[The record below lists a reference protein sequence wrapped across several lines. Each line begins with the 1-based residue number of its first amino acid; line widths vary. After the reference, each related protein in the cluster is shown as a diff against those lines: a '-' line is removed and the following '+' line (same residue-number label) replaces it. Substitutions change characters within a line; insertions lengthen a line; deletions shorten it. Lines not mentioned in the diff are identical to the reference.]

1 MADALVSI
9 VLERLAS
16 VLEQQIHQQVT
27 LVVGVESEV
36 DNLNRNLQTIR
47 AVLANAEKRQF
58 SEEVVKLWIE
68 RLEDISYQMDDVVD
82 GWNTA
87 LLKLQIAAE
96 NPGIPKPKISS
107 CLPSPFVCFKQV
119 SLRHDIA
126 LQIKDI
132 NKQLHAIANERHQFK
147 FVSSST
153 IQQPQSRITS
163 TIQQPQSRNT
173 SSVIDVS
180 QFCGRDADIDVIID
194 KLLGGS
200 SQEGSSL
207 YIISIVGMGGI
218 GKTTLAQLA
227 INDDRV
233 KAYFHERMWVCV
245 SDPFDPM
252 RISRAILEALRKESS
267 GFENLEALQQI
278 IRTLIADKKFL
289 LVLDDVW
296 TENYILWEQ
305 VESSL
310 KGGAPGSRILVTT
323 RNENVSTMMGTAY
336 KHPLG
341 ELSKELCWSLF
352 SNIAFKGRRR
362 EEVEELENIGRKIAD
377 KCRGLPLAAKVLG
390 GLMRLK
396 GDKEEDWESI
406 LNNEIWQLDVIEERL
421 SPYLLLSYY
430 DLSPAVKRCFS
441 YCAVFPKDQIIEKDR
456 LIKLWMANG
465 YLNSRESMEMEKTG
479 RDYFEDLVSRSLFQD
494 FDRDDEGNIISCK
507 MHDIVHDLA
516 QYLTKNECFILEI
529 DEENKV
535 RMASSFQKA
544 RHATLIGKPGAQ
556 FPSTFHNLKYL
567 HTLLAAWVVDF
578 NTTAQLPPNLFKH
591 LVCLRALDLSGN
603 HFVGELPRNLG
614 KLIHLRFLDLSY
626 HSFDGEFPETICD
639 LYNLQTLILSNLIVK
654 LPRGMRKLINL
665 RHLEWDSSSQVLE
678 LPKGIG
684 RLTSLRTLPAF
695 PITFRRDA
703 CKIGELKNLNSL
715 RGGLVINGIGDFE
728 DAEEAGKAELKNKKH
743 LHHLELSSFGGLA
756 SAASKGVVEAL
767 QPHQNLK
774 SLKISYYFAATEF
787 PSWIAASSLPQLKK
801 LEIVSCT
808 QVTCLPPLGELPLLE
823 ILIIEG
829 MDRLKYVGGE
839 FLGSL
844 PTAFPVLK
852 HLSFKQMFEWEKWEV
867 KGEEEERRSVMPYL
881 HSLTTYNCRKLE
893 SLPERLLQITTLQ
906 KLSIHLSPAT
916 EFPGWIA
923 ASSLAQLKKLE
934 IVRCAQV
941 TCLPPLGELPL
952 LESLRIED
960 MDRLKY
966 VGGEF
971 LGSSTTAFPRLK
983 LLRFNDME
991 EWEKWEVKEE
1001 DDEEEGRSVM
1011 PHLHSLTTYKCPKL
1025 ESLPERLLQITSLQE
1040 LNIIGSPTLQDR
1052 YHEETGEDW
1061 SKISHI
1067 QRVLAG
1073 NEEFDCE
1080 FRRFSDESM

>member
-16 VLEQQIHQQVT
+16 VLEQQIRQQVT
-27 LVVGVESEV
+27 LVVGVKSEV
-36 DNLNRNLQTIR
+36 DNLKSTLQSIR
-47 AVLANAEKRQF
+47 AVLGDAEKRQF
-58 SEEVVKLWIE
+58 TEELVKVWLE
-68 RLEDISYQMDDVVD
+68 RLKDISYQMDDVVD

-107 CLPSPFVCFKQV
+107 CLPSPCVCFKQV
-119 SLRHDIA
+119 FLRCDIGIK
-126 LQIKDI
+126 IKDI
-132 NKQLHAIANERHQFK
+132 RKQLDAIANERNQFN

-153 IQQPQSRITS
+153 IQQPHR
-163 TIQQPQSRNT
+163 RMT
-173 SSVIDVS
+173 SSVFDVR

-200 SQEGSSL
+200 SQESSSL

-227 INDDRV
+227 YNDDRV

-252 RISRAILEALRKESS
+252 RISRAILEALQKESS
-267 GFENLEALQQI
+267 GFHELEDVQQKI
-278 IRTLIADKKFL
+278 CTLIADKKFL

-296 TENYILWEQ
+296 TENYELWEQ

-323 RNENVSTMMGTAY
+323 RNENVSTMMRTTY

-341 ELSKELCWSLF
+341 ELSKEQCWSLF
-352 SNIAFKGRRR
+352 SNIAFYGRSR
-362 EEVEELENIGRKIAD
+362 EKVEELKNIGRKIAE
-377 KCRGLPLAAKVLG
+377 KCSGLPLAAKVLG
-390 GLMRLK
+390 SLMLLK
-396 GDKEEDWESI
+396 DNKEDWESI
-406 LNNEIWQLDVIEERL
+406 LNNEIWQLAVIEKHL
-421 SPYLLLSYY
+421 STPLLLSYY

-441 YCAVFPKDQIIEKDR
+441 YCAVFQKDEIISKDR

-465 YLNSRESMEMEKTG
+465 YLNSIESIEMEKTG
-479 RDYFEDLVSRSLFQD
+479 GDYFEDLVSRSLFQD

-516 QYLTKNECFILEI
+516 QSLTKNECFILEI
-529 DEENKV
+529 DEENEV

-544 RHATLIGKPGAQ
+544 RHATCLI
-556 FPSTFHNLKYL
+556 STESVGFASTIHNLKYL
-567 HTLLAAWVVDF
+567 HTLLAAGWVNSD
-578 NTTAQLPPNLFKH
+578 TARLPPNLFKH
-591 LVCLRALDLSGN
+591 LVCLRALDLTW
-603 HFVGELPRNLG
+603 HRLIVELPRNLG
-614 KLIHLRFLDLSY
+614 KLIHLRYLNLSRNR
-626 HSFDGEFPETICD
+626 SLKELPETICD
-639 LYNLQTLILSNLIVK
+639 LYNLQTLNVCSCRMLFE
-654 LPRGMRKLINL
+654 LPQGMRKLINL
-665 RHLEWDSSSQVLE
+665 RHLEFEDTSLS

-684 RLTSLRTLPAF
+684 RLTSLRTLTKF
-695 PITFRRDA
+695 FIRDF

-715 RGGLVINGIGDFE
+715 RGGLVIRWIANVKN
-728 DAEEAGKAELKNKKH
+728 AEEAGEAELKNKKH
-743 LHHLELSSFGGLA
+743 LHHLELSGFGGLA
-756 SAASKGVVEAL
+756 SAASKGVAEAL

-774 SLKISYYFAATEF
+774 SLKISGYDAATEF
-787 PSWIAASSLPQLKK
+787 PSWIAASSLAQLKK
-801 LEIVSCT
+801 LEIVDCP

-823 ILIIEG
+823 ILIIKN
-829 MDRLKYVGGE
+829 MK
-839 FLGSL
+839 
-844 PTAFPVLK
+844 
-852 HLSFKQMFEWEKWEV
+852 
-867 KGEEEERRSVMPYL
+867 
-881 HSLTTYNCRKLE
+881 
-893 SLPERLLQITTLQ
+893 
-906 KLSIHLSPAT
+906 
-916 EFPGWIA
+916 
-923 ASSLAQLKKLE
+923 
-934 IVRCAQV
+934 
-941 TCLPPLGELPL
+941 
-952 LESLRIED
+952 
-960 MDRLKY
+960 RLKY

-971 LGSSTTAFPRLK
+971 LGSSTTAFPKLK
-983 LLRFNDME
+983 HLRFNDME

-1011 PHLHSLTTYKCPKL
+1011 PCLHSLKTVGCPKL

-1067 QRVLAG
+1067 QRVLAWY
-1073 NEEFDCE
+1073 
-1080 FRRFSDESM
+1080 